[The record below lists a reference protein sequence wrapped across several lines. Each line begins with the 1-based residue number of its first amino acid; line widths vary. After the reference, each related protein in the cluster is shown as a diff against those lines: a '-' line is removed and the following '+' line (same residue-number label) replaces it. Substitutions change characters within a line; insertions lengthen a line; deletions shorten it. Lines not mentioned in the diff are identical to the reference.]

1 MLKYFYWKMNEYYK
15 DKVVVVTGGTDGI
28 GRGLVNTL
36 LGFGAKV
43 ATCGRNHDKLYSL
56 QAAHPSAFLH
66 TMVADVSEETEC
78 QRFIESTVA
87 TYDRIDILINN
98 AGISMRGLFK
108 DLDISVIKKVMDVN
122 FYGAV
127 YCTKFALPH
136 LIKSKGSIVGIS
148 SIAGYRGLPGRTG
161 YSSSKF
167 ALQGFLECL
176 MTELKDDQVHVMWV
190 SPGFTA
196 SSIRD
201 NALNDKGEKQQEN
214 PMDEGKMMTAEA
226 ASLLILK
233 AVKNRKRTL
242 VITGTGKETVFLN
255 KFFPSLADK
264 LVHKFYFKNKELI
277 K

>member
-1 MLKYFYWKMNEYYK
+1 MNEYYK
-15 DKVVVVTGGTDGI
+15 DKVVVITGGTDGI
-28 GRGLVNTL
+28 GRALVDVL

-43 ATCGRNHDKLYSL
+43 ATCGRNHDRLYAL
-56 QAAHPSAFLH
+56 QAAHPSSFLH
-66 TMVADVSEETEC
+66 TLVADVSIEAEC
-78 QRFIESTVA
+78 QRFIQSTVEVFG
-87 TYDRIDILINN
+87 RIDVLINN

-108 DLDISVIKKVMDVN
+108 DLDVAVIKKLMDIN

-127 YCTKFALPH
+127 YCTKFALPW
-136 LIKSKGSIVGIS
+136 LVQSKGAIVGIS

-176 MTELKDDQVHVMWV
+176 MTELRDDQVHVMWV

-196 SSIRD
+196 SGIRD
-201 NALNDKGEKQQEN
+201 NALNDKGEKQKEN
-214 PMDEGKMMTAEA
+214 PMDEGKMMTAETVA
-226 ASLLILK
+226 LRILK
-233 AVKNRKRTL
+233 AIKQKKRSIVMT
-242 VITGTGKETVFLN
+242 TTGKETVFLN